1 MYIYINKI
9 KYYSAIKMNAIPP
22 FAATWM
28 YTENIMFNE
37 ISHTEQKQ
45 VLYYI
50 TYMWNLKKYYK
61 RMYAQNRISDI

>member
-9 KYYSAIKMNAIPP
+9 KYYSAIKNNEIPP

-37 ISHTEQKQ
+37 ISQSK
-45 VLYYI
+45 
-50 TYMWNLKKYYK
+50 NKYHI
-61 RMYAQNRISDI
+61 ISLICGI